1 MVGLTRFEL
10 VTSRLSAGRSDQL
23 SYRPNAGKNNTSIL
37 LVGQHFFCFVLKFLE
52 IGYESRT
59 ESRRLSAQRLI
70 NGVLFGVFVSLKRMD
85 IQTVVVGGGPISS
98 VIVLRLHDPR
108 GVSTLSL
115 PIKIGNIEASAIS
128 LGIDQESTQ
137 RPLTHDLL
145 RSVLDSL
152 DADIKSVRIV
162 GVHGTTFFSQIEL
175 ISKEGEHIYVDARP
189 SDAIALAVRTN
200 APIFADES
208 VLEIAAAPDFT
219 DVEKDVQAQE
229 LEEFH
234 QFIEDISPEDFS

>member
-1 MVGLTRFEL
+1 MREERGAVD
-10 VTSRLSAGRSDQL
+10 A
-23 SYRPNAGKNNTSIL
+23 NNT
-37 LVGQHFFCFVLKFLE
+37 HAF
-52 IGYESRT
+52 
-59 ESRRLSAQRLI
+59 
-70 NGVLFGVFVSLKRMD
+70 
-85 IQTVVVGGGPISS
+85 
-98 VIVLRLHDPR
+98 
-108 GVSTLSL
+108 
-115 PIKIGNIEASAIS
+115 NICV
-128 LGIDQESTQ
+128 Q

-208 VLEIAAAPDFT
+208 VLPNTGDASYVAGIVAAAGTTLVALWPARLPWHLYVT
-219 DVEKDVQAQE
+219 SI
-229 LEEFH
+229 LSSSS
-234 QFIEDISPEDFS
+234 FIENHFI

>member
-1 MVGLTRFEL
+1 M
-10 VTSRLSAGRSDQL
+10 TSRLSAGRSDQL
-23 SYRPNAGKNNTSIL
+23 SYRPNAGKNNTSIIHT
-37 LVGQHFFCFVLKFLE
+37 GQHFFYFVLNFLDT
-52 IGYESRT
+52 GYENKAGSH
-59 ESRRLSAQRLI
+59 RLSVKRSI
-70 NGVLFGVFVSLKRMD
+70 NNVLFGVFVSLKRMD

-108 GVSTLSL
+108 GVSSLSL
-115 PIKIGNIEASAIS
+115 PIKIGTIEASAIS
-128 LGIDQESTQ
+128 LGIDRESTE

-162 GVHGTTFFSQIEL
+162 GVRGTTFFSQIEL

-219 DVEKDVQAQE
+219 DVEKDVHAQE
-229 LEEFH
+229 FEEFR
-234 QFIEDISPEDFS
+234 QFIEGVSPEDFS

>member
-1 MVGLTRFEL
+1 M
-10 VTSRLSAGRSDQL
+10 
-23 SYRPNAGKNNTSIL
+23 
-37 LVGQHFFCFVLKFLE
+37 
-52 IGYESRT
+52 
-59 ESRRLSAQRLI
+59 
-70 NGVLFGVFVSLKRMD
+70 SLKRMD

-98 VIVLRLHDPR
+98 LIILRVHDPR
-108 GVSTLSL
+108 RNSSLSL
-115 PIKIGNIEASAIS
+115 PIKIGNIEAAAIS
-128 LGIDQESTQ
+128 LGIDQEKTD

-162 GVHGTTFFSQIEL
+162 GVNGTTFFSQIEV

-200 APIFADES
+200 SPIFADEN
-208 VLEIAAAPDFT
+208 VLEVAAAPDFS

-229 LEEFH
+229 LEDFH
-234 QFIEDISPEDFS
+234 QFVEDLSPEDFS

>member
-23 SYRPNAGKNNTSIL
+23 SYRPNAGKNNTSIIHT
-37 LVGQHFFCFVLKFLE
+37 GQHFFYFVLNFLDT
-52 IGYESRT
+52 GYENKAGGH
-59 ESRRLSAQRLI
+59 RLSVKKSI
-70 NGVLFGVFVSLKRMD
+70 NDVLFGVFVSLKRMD

-108 GVSTLSL
+108 GVSSLSL
-115 PIKIGNIEASAIS
+115 PIKIGTIEASAIS
-128 LGIDQESTQ
+128 LGIDQESTE

-162 GVHGTTFFSQIEL
+162 GVRGTTFFSQIEL

-219 DVEKDVQAQE
+219 DVEKDVHAQE
-229 LEEFH
+229 FEEFR
-234 QFIEDISPEDFS
+234 QFIEGVSPEDFS

>member
-1 MVGLTRFEL
+1 M
-10 VTSRLSAGRSDQL
+10 TSRLSAGRSDQL
-23 SYRPNAGKNNTSIL
+23 SYRPNAGKNNTSIIHT
-37 LVGQHFFCFVLKFLE
+37 GQHFFYFVLNFLDT
-52 IGYESRT
+52 GYENKADGH
-59 ESRRLSAQRLI
+59 RLSVKRLI
-70 NGVLFGVFVSLKRMD
+70 NDVLFGVFVSLKRMD

-108 GVSTLSL
+108 GISSLSL
-115 PIKIGNIEASAIS
+115 PIKIGTIEASAIS
-128 LGIDQESTQ
+128 LGIDQESTE

-162 GVHGTTFFSQIEL
+162 GVRGTTFFSQIEL

-219 DVEKDVQAQE
+219 DVEKDVHAQE
-229 LEEFH
+229 FEEFR
-234 QFIEDISPEDFS
+234 QFIEGVSPEDFS

>member
-1 MVGLTRFEL
+1 M
-10 VTSRLSAGRSDQL
+10 
-23 SYRPNAGKNNTSIL
+23 
-37 LVGQHFFCFVLKFLE
+37 
-52 IGYESRT
+52 
-59 ESRRLSAQRLI
+59 
-70 NGVLFGVFVSLKRMD
+70 SLKRMD

-108 GVSTLSL
+108 GVSSLSL

-128 LGIDQESTQ
+128 LGIDQESTE

-162 GVHGTTFFSQIEL
+162 GVRGTTFFSQIEV
-175 ISKEGEHIYVDARP
+175 ISKEGEHIYIDARP

-219 DVEKDVQAQE
+219 DVEKNVQAQE

-234 QFIEDISPEDFS
+234 QFIKDVSPEDFS

>member
-1 MVGLTRFEL
+1 M
-10 VTSRLSAGRSDQL
+10 
-23 SYRPNAGKNNTSIL
+23 
-37 LVGQHFFCFVLKFLE
+37 
-52 IGYESRT
+52 
-59 ESRRLSAQRLI
+59 
-70 NGVLFGVFVSLKRMD
+70 SLKRMD

-115 PIKIGNIEASAIS
+115 PIKIGNIEASAFS

-162 GVHGTTFFSQIEL
+162 GVRGTTFFSQIEL

-229 LEEFH
+229 LEEFR
-234 QFIEDISPEDFS
+234 QFIEDVSPEDFS